1 MNQATLI
8 LMMIKNLVMAVICL
22 LIGSL
27 FGYQLRSHQ
36 QGQEAASSVLN
47 LKSKSPSATAPV
59 TAGVKATSATD
70 SSAHDQTD
78 IVARMNSL
86 LENYNDTAAQKD
98 AENLSVA
105 DIQTALAAL
114 ATMPKSADRDSLR
127 WTLYRTWAK
136 TNPTGAWKAA
146 LADPLEN
153 GSGYL
158 GHLLGAIAAEM
169 AKTQPEAAV
178 SLALSLGMDDR
189 RTNVFQALFH
199 EWGKNDPAG
208 AIAYW
213 NKHPDLPVQHWSL
226 TNAITQNWKKDPL
239 GTAKLALTLTDQQA
253 RSGAVSNLMT
263 NWAAGDPSAAL
274 NWAQSI
280 SNPSLRQ
287 SAIADALRGWSNKDP
302 LAAMTQAQTIQD
314 QSARSS
320 AMQSVWSNWLRKD
333 PSAAMTFLGSSNDE
347 KLMAEIEFNFAYN
360 TQGLTQQEKIA
371 LVEKLPDGKGKQQ
384 MTRRLADSHIEKGQY
399 NQAMSLLNNLPD
411 SSDRD
416 RSVQQLGATWAQSDL
431 KVAAEWLNLQPDSS
445 DRDLAVAGFAS
456 VLARTDPQDALKWAE
471 TIPDKGV
478 RAATLKNIALRW
490 LAANPA
496 SAEMWLTGVNGL
508 SESEKQDLRAT
519 VQSARGNTT
528 YIPNVRDRR

>member
-1 MNQATLI
+1 MNLATLTLI
-8 LMMIKNLVMAVICL
+8 MIKNLVMAVICL

-36 QGQEAASSVLN
+36 QAEEAASSVLN
-47 LKSKSPSATAPV
+47 LKSKSASAIASV
-59 TAGVKATSATD
+59 TAGAKAVSADENSEPDKTD
-70 SSAHDQTD
+70 LR
-78 IVARMNSL
+78 ARMKSL
-86 LENYNDTAAQKD
+86 LENYHFETAQKD
-98 AENLSVA
+98 VQNMSEAN
-105 DIQTALAAL
+105 IQSALTVLAAL
-114 ATMPKSADRDSLR
+114 PKSANRTSLR
-127 WTLYRTWAK
+127 WNLYRAWAK
-136 TNPTGAWKAA
+136 TNPSAAWKAA
-146 LADPLEN
+146 LADPQEN
-153 GSGYL
+153 GSVYL
-158 GHLLGAIAAEM
+158 GHLLGDIAAEM
-169 AKTQPEAAV
+169 AKTQPEAAI

-189 RTNVFQALFH
+189 RTNVFQALFQ

-213 NKHPDLPVQHWSL
+213 NKHPDLPAQHWSL
-226 TNAITQNWKKDPL
+226 TNAITQSWEKDPL
-239 GTAKLALTLTDQQA
+239 GTAKLALTLTDPQA
-253 RSGAVSNLMT
+253 RSSAVSSLMN
-263 NWAAGDPSAAL
+263 NWAAREPAAAL
-274 NWAQSI
+274 GWAQSI

-302 LAAMTQAQTIQD
+302 LAAMTQAKTIQD

-333 PSAAMTFLGSSNDE
+333 PNAAMTFLGSSNDE

-384 MTRRLADSHIEKGQY
+384 MTRTLADSHIQKGQY

-416 RSVQQLGATWAQSDL
+416 RSVQELGATWAQSDL
-431 KVAAEWLNLQPDSS
+431 KAAAEWLNLQPDSS

-456 VLARTDPQDALKWAE
+456 VLARTDPQDALKWAD

-478 RAATLKNIALRW
+478 RSVTLKNIALRW

-496 SAEMWLTGVNGL
+496 SAEVWLTGVNEL
-508 SESEKQDLRAT
+508 SESEKQDLRET
-519 VQSARGNTT
+519 VQSDRGNTT
-528 YIPNVRDRR
+528 YIPNVRNRR